1 MSSVVRNRDQ
11 VTRLD
16 YEFVRESVEAMSD
29 LEIMAELGVSEGA
42 VIAMRDDLGL
52 LRKRR
57 HGKITSKGIER
68 AKEFVERMKARLR
81 EEGVNGEEA
90 RYFMAEMIGDRI
102 CDINLVENWSRLHN
116 ASRAI
121 PIKHR
126 GELREIADEYMDV
139 LTQYR

>member
-1 MSSVVRNRDQ
+1 M
-11 VTRLD
+11 T
-16 YEFVRESVEAMSD
+16 D
-29 LEIMAELGVSEGA
+29 LEIMAELGVSRTA
-42 VIAMRDDLGL
+42 VETLRLDLGL

-68 AKEFVERMKARLR
+68 AKEFVQRMKGRLR

-90 RYFMAEMIGDRI
+90 RYFMAQIIGDRI
-102 CDINLVENWSRLHN
+102 CDINLVENWSKLHN

-121 PIKHR
+121 PLKHR

>member
-1 MSSVVRNRDQ
+1 MSLVVRNRDQ
-11 VTRLD
+11 VTASD
-16 YEFVRESVEAMSD
+16 YRFVRENVEAMTD
-29 LEIMAELGVSEGA
+29 LEIMAELGVSRTA
-42 VIAMRDDLGL
+42 VETLRLDLGL

-68 AKEFVERMKARLR
+68 AKEFVQRMKGRLR

-90 RYFMAEMIGDRI
+90 RYFMAQIIGDRI
-102 CDINLVENWSRLHN
+102 CDINLVENWSKLHN

-121 PIKHR
+121 PLKHR
-126 GELREIADEYMDV
+126 GELRDIADEYMDV

>member
-1 MSSVVRNRDQ
+1 MSLVVRNRDQ
-11 VTRLD
+11 VTASD
-16 YEFVRESVEAMSD
+16 YRFVRENVEAMTD
-29 LEIMAELGVSEGA
+29 LEIMAELGVSRTA
-42 VIAMRDDLGL
+42 VETLRLDLGL

-68 AKEFVERMKARLR
+68 AKEFVQRMKGRLR

-90 RYFMAEMIGDRI
+90 RYFMAQIIGDRI
-102 CDINLVENWSRLHN
+102 CDINLVENWSKLHN

-121 PIKHR
+121 PLKHR

>member
-1 MSSVVRNRDQ
+1 MTAS
-11 VTRLD
+11 D
-16 YEFVRESVEAMSD
+16 YRFVRENVEAMTD
-29 LEIMAELGVSEGA
+29 LEIMAELGVSRTA
-42 VIAMRDDLGL
+42 VETLRLDLGL

-68 AKEFVERMKARLR
+68 AKEFVQRMKGRLR

-90 RYFMAEMIGDRI
+90 RYFMAQIIGDRI
-102 CDINLVENWSRLHN
+102 CDINLVENWSKLHN

-121 PIKHR
+121 PLKHR

>member
-1 MSSVVRNRDQ
+1 
-11 VTRLD
+11 VTASD
-16 YEFVRESVEAMSD
+16 YRFVRENVEAMTD
-29 LEIMAELGVSEGA
+29 LEIMAELGVSRTA
-42 VIAMRDDLGL
+42 VETLRLDLGL

-68 AKEFVERMKARLR
+68 AKEFVQRMKGRLR

-90 RYFMAEMIGDRI
+90 RYFMAQIIGDRI
-102 CDINLVENWSRLHN
+102 CDINLVENWSKLHN

-121 PIKHR
+121 PLKHR

>member
-1 MSSVVRNRDQ
+1 MPAS
-11 VTRLD
+11 D
-16 YEFVRESVEAMSD
+16 YRFVRENVEAMTD
-29 LEIMAELGVSEGA
+29 LEIMAELGVSRTA
-42 VIAMRDDLGL
+42 VETLRLDLGL

-68 AKEFVERMKARLR
+68 AKEFVQRMKGRLR

-90 RYFMAEMIGDRI
+90 RYFMAQIIGDRI
-102 CDINLVENWSRLHN
+102 CDINLVENWSKLHN

-121 PIKHR
+121 PLKHR